1 MLNHATLS
9 TQTSA
14 DLNSIGT
21 LIDTQP
27 MGHMKLRQIQ
37 YITES

>member
-9 TQTSA
+9 TQTS

>member
-9 TQTSA
+9 TQISA
-14 DLNSIGT
+14 DLSIDT